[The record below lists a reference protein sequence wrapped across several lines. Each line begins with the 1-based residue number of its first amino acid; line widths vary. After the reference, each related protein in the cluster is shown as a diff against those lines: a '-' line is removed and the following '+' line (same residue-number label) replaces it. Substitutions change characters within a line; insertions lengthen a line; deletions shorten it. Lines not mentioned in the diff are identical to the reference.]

1 MIFLGFFLYCCFCF
15 CFCYAGDVF
24 LCLLKT
30 GCRWAEE
37 LRLLSGEEGSPE
49 AAGFVSAAVL
59 ASHCARAPFSDIPTA
74 RASVSPEH
82 SRNDQALQS
91 RPSFGI
97 RWRAHGSSRWQCG
110 EPVPFRLAPSRSR
123 CFGGLRAAS
132 PPRTPLHW
140 ALVCPPWPFAGW
152 RAELN
157 ASMTPPCVP
166 RPTQGRCSAFG
177 CALAAP
183 GPWREPPSE
192 QLTRGAA
199 STVKQKG
206 LPIVPCLA
214 NSACPCLAV
223 VVEGQLGFWVTTSFS
238 Q

>member
-1 MIFLGFFLYCCFCF
+1 MLMTCFSASSRQAVAERKSWGCCLERRAARRQQGLSQLQCLPRTVLAPRFPTFPQRVPQFLQST
-15 CFCYAGDVF
+15 AGMTR
-24 LCLLKT
+24 LC
-30 GCRWAEE
+30 RA
-37 LRLLSGEEGSPE
+37 GS
-49 AAGFVSAAVL
+49 VL
-59 ASHCARAPFSDIPTA
+59 ASGGGHTA
-74 RASVSPEH
+74 VRVGSVES
-82 SRNDQALQS
+82 
-91 RPSFGI
+91 
-97 RWRAHGSSRWQCG
+97 
-110 EPVPFRLAPSRSR
+110 LAPSRSR

-140 ALVCPPWPFAGW
+140 PLVCPPWPFAAW

-166 RPTQGRCSAFG
+166 RPTQGRRSAFG